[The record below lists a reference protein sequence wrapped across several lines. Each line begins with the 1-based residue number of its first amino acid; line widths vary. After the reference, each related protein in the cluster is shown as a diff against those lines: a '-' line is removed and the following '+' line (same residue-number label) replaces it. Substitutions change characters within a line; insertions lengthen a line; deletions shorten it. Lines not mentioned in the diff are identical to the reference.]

1 MSNTSI
7 SQKNE
12 LHLRNELSQAYI
24 DKINQRYSPK
34 IEENSSFYSNLR
46 IDKYMKKN
54 SLPNNKENRDMTNIS
69 FNPYESIL
77 SNNFQYQN
85 EDPFNT
91 NIENIECNNS
101 KFGPLFSENSFD
113 LDILKSQRNSANP
126 NDRKQKLRSFGS
138 DREIK
143 DLREKDSYIIDNS
156 NLEVKIIDENSNL
169 EEEKNINIMSKRKIS
184 NLFNNINY
192 GHIQEVNEEDE
203 EDKKS
208 NLFSSQTE
216 NNNTTS
222 NKFQQNNEGNNF
234 NKTKNSSNKGKFSR
248 LSKTPQKE
256 INLTHLE
263 SKKSSL
269 NSFFKIEKKNNGSFN
284 NFYSEDNFSFDS
296 EESKNNIEKEDYGN
310 KINNIYENNNENKN
324 NNVKENYEN
333 KFENIYK
340 NNNENINN
348 NEKEN
353 NGTKFENIYKNN
365 NENIYNNEKGNNG
378 NKFENISKNNNENE
392 NNNEKRNNITKFR
405 NLNEYKFKNMYENTY
420 ENKNKQLEDE
430 NKTGE
435 EKIKS
440 KEILKDVI
448 KEINNINKLIIQVSD
463 NDIGENYYL
472 FETYP
477 KISKDNQQLNLI
489 KREIS
494 KFIDDEESY
503 YFLLRRN
510 SFLDNNY
517 FEYKLSIDSSG
528 YDKIKTNKNYSRKQF
543 NLLESEDMKI
553 NQISYRKYIF
563 KKGNIIKISEIEDI
577 KSLIYKI
584 GFKNYKNPILLDIIS
599 SITSFRQVEN
609 DGNSFYRAFYFSLIE
624 NYVNKNKNED
634 LIFIINDL
642 MKTLPKDIDNFDKI
656 INVIKQFK
664 SNYSLELLEEAFN
677 DPELFFDEAIILY
690 FHKCIGEFKN
700 ITDINI
706 YYEINFEFFKNICNI
721 FDVNIEIFY
730 LDGNEFKPKFN
741 KCFIKSNQSNL
752 DTITISLGYF
762 FNSFHIIY
770 TKDELNH
777 SSSLINQ
784 NLSKEIFIIN
794 NLREIKCQKCRNA
807 TSSFVLLI
815 KTKTIFC
822 YNCLNFFLNNI
833 LINRAIMFVKN
844 NFIDLEYY
852 TRPINIFDDIE
863 ITSQIYFS
871 INEKSILDELYDII
885 LKICF
890 NCYNISDSI
899 IILNCKCQFCQNC
912 LESFIDKSTDNY
924 KILNE
929 FEKNSRT
936 PIKCLCK
943 SNFNLDEAI
952 KYSKGIKEDDYKEA
966 KKRLFD
972 YIQNLCCICTLEK
985 GRFNF
990 INVELKN
997 EIPHLIC
1004 VDCYEDLIKNND
1016 SNILNRENDDS
1027 FSIGNGNKID
1037 CKICCKEHYLNP
1049 TNKILR
1055 KNKHKNICCNSK
1067 CFIY

>member
-1 MSNTSI
+1 MSNASI

-12 LHLRNELSQAYI
+12 INLRNDFSQVKN

-34 IEENSSFYSNLR
+34 MEDNSSFYSNLK
-46 IDKYMKKN
+46 IDKYIKKN
-54 SLPNNKENRDMTNIS
+54 SIPYNKENRDMTNIS
-69 FNPYESIL
+69 FNPYESII

-85 EDPFNT
+85 EDPFST

-101 KFGPLFSENSFD
+101 KLGPLFSENSFD

-126 NDRKQKLRSFGS
+126 NDKKQKLRSFGS

-143 DLREKDSYIIDNS
+143 DLKDRDSNIIDNS
-156 NLEVKIIDENSNL
+156 NLEVKIIEENSNL
-169 EEEKNINIMSKRKIS
+169 EEEKNVNLMSKRKIS

-208 NLFSSQTE
+208 NLLPSLNENDS
-216 NNNTTS
+216 NNNS
-222 NKFQQNNEGNNF
+222 NKLQQNVIRNNL
-234 NKTKNSSNKGKFSR
+234 NKTKSSYNREKIKR

-256 INLTHLE
+256 INLTHLG

-269 NSFFKIEKKNNGSFN
+269 SSFFKIENQNNISFN
-284 NFYSEDNFSFDS
+284 GFYSVDNFSFDS
-296 EESKNNIEKEDYGN
+296 EESKNNNEKEVLGN
-310 KINNIYENNNENKN
+310 KINNIYENNFENKNENK
-324 NNVKENYEN
+324 KENNENKINNIYENNFEKINENKKEKIEN
-333 KFENIYK
+333 KFNNIYENNFENK
-340 NNNENINN
+340 KENNEN
-348 NEKEN
+348 KL
-353 NGTKFENIYKNN
+353 K
-365 NENIYNNEKGNNG
+365 
-378 NKFENISKNNNENE
+378 
-392 NNNEKRNNITKFR
+392 
-405 NLNEYKFKNMYENTY
+405 NLNEFKFKNIYENT
-420 ENKNKQLEDE
+420 NDNNNKQLEDE
-430 NKTGE
+430 NNIEE

-440 KEILKDVI
+440 KEILKDAI
-448 KEINNINKLIIQVSD
+448 REINNINKLIIQVND
-463 NDIGENYYL
+463 NDIGENYFL
-472 FETYP
+472 FEIYP
-477 KISKDNQQLNLI
+477 KISKDNQQSNYL

-528 YDKIKTNKNYSRKQF
+528 YDRVKNNKNYSRKQY
-543 NLLESEDMKI
+543 NLFESEDMTF
-553 NQISYRKYIF
+553 NQIKNRKYIF
-563 KKGNIIKISEIEDI
+563 KKGNKIKISEIEDI
-577 KSLIYKI
+577 KSLIYKL

-609 DGNSFYRAFYFSLIE
+609 DGNSFYRSFCFALIE

-634 LIFIINDL
+634 LIFITNDI
-642 MKTLPKDIDNFDKI
+642 MKSIPKDINNFDKI

-664 SNYSLELLEEAFN
+664 NNYSLDLLEEAFN

-690 FHKCIGEFKN
+690 FHKCIGEIKN
-700 ITDINI
+700 INDIN
-706 YYEINFEFFKNICNI
+706 YYYDINFEFFKNICNI

-741 KCFIKSNQSNL
+741 KSIIKSNQSNYE
-752 DTITISLGYF
+752 TITIYLGYF

-770 TKDELNH
+770 TKDELNY
-777 SSSLINQ
+777 SSSLINK
-784 NLSKEIFIIN
+784 NLSKEIYIIN

-807 TSSFVLLI
+807 TSSFVLII
-815 KTKTIFC
+815 KTKTLFC

-852 TRPINIFDDIE
+852 TRPINVFEDIE

-871 INEKSILDELYDII
+871 IYKKSILDELYDII
-885 LKICF
+885 LKLCF
-890 NCYNISDSI
+890 NCHNISDSI
-899 IILNCKCQFCQNC
+899 IRLKCKCQFCQNC

-952 KYSKGIKEDDYKEA
+952 KYSKGIKEDDYEEA
-966 KKRLFD
+966 KKRLFE
-972 YIQNLCCICTLEK
+972 YIQKLCCICTLEK
-985 GRFNF
+985 GRFNS
-990 INVELKN
+990 INLDLKN

-1004 VDCYEDLIKNND
+1004 VDCYEELLKNND

-1037 CKICCKEHYLNP
+1037 CKICCKEHYLNQ